1 MSHDRSH
8 NRHGKVVHRLCS
20 SYISSIKN
28 LIGTL
33 LSSLCQILIKEQL
46 ALFWLRSWL
55 TNKPLKMSLNY
66 QLTLR
71 KGDLNLALRSWNH
84 SKTEMFMRLWTFL
97 REEKRLRT
105 AGCLISSLIVV
116 IDLVLLPKDFLKLKA
131 STLMNYSLQLSTMRL
146 HDCFL
151 LLLHLR
157 I

>member
-71 KGDLNLALRSWNH
+71 KGDLNLALRSWNC
-84 SKTEMFMRLWTFL
+84 SKIEMFMRLWTFL
-97 REEKRLRT
+97 RKEKQSRT
-105 AGCLISSLIVV
+105 AGYLTSSPMV
-116 IDLVLLPKDFLKLKA
+116 ITDLVLLPKDFLKLKA
-131 STLMNYSLQLSTMRL
+131 LTLMNYFLQLFTIKL
-146 HDCFL
+146 HNCFL
-151 LLLHLR
+151 LLLYSR